1 MNTNDE
7 DEDIESERQNL
18 SHSQL
23 STPIAV
29 LAETIS
35 SSSIRLSWID
45 PNNDAFNQHY
55 SVRYSE
61 RYQSIKLWSDF
72 TFSDV
77 TVQPNELTTSETEY
91 LFEGLK
97 PNTQY
102 EFTVKLAE
110 SIQWSMA
117 ALNKYPLLH
126 LLLQYR
132 VASKAGQGG

>member
-61 RYQSIKLWSDF
+61 RYQSIKL
-72 TFSDV
+72 
-77 TVQPNELTTSETEY
+77 
-91 LFEGLK
+91 
-97 PNTQY
+97 
-102 EFTVKLAE
+102 
-110 SIQWSMA
+110 
-117 ALNKYPLLH
+117 
-126 LLLQYR
+126 
-132 VASKAGQGG
+132 